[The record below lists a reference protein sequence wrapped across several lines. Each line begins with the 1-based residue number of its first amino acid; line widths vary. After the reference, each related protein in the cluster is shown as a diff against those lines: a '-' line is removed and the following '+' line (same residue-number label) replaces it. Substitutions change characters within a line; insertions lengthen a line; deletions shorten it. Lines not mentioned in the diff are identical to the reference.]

1 MTAVIK
7 KSAFLVLA
15 ALTLV
20 ACAGTSPYN
29 DPDSQRERSKDA
41 QDEMRRDTS
50 RY

>member
-1 MTAVIK
+1 MTKAIR
-7 KSAFLVLA
+7 SALLLFFTMI
-15 ALTLV
+15 TLV
-20 ACAGTSPYN
+20 ACSSNPYN